1 MRVQDPDAE
10 RREAVAGE
18 LSERLTALDRHGLLG
33 EPVATIAARVTTT
46 GALADAVADA
56 EHVQECA
63 PERVDLKRELFAELD
78 RLAPDD
84 ASLASSSSFLP
95 ASAFAD
101 EVAGRARCL
110 VAHPGNPPHLLPA
123 VELVPAPFT
132 DPAVVDRLAA
142 LLESVGMS
150 PVRLKREVDGF
161 VFNRLQGAVL
171 REAYC
176 LVRDGV
182 IDVEDL
188 DRVVRDGLGRR
199 WAVVGPFETV
209 DLNTRGGIAAH
220 AERMGWTVAPKA
232 MIDAMGNVQSQQTSC
247 PSSVSQYAALAAL
260 EGSQACVEEMLG
272 ELPKRREF
280 VRQRIAS
287 LPNVTCPEMAG
298 AFYAF
303 INIQAHLGRNYG
315 GKRVDNSTQWCQTL
329 LEQESVA
336 TVMGSSFGAE
346 GYARIS
352 FATSMSILEAGFDA
366 IERFLKSAS

>member
-1 MRVQDPDAE
+1 MSARPVAIVGAGSIGVAWALTFARGGRTVRVQDPDAA
-10 RREAVAGE
+10 RRAAVAAE
-18 LSERLTALDRHGLLG
+18 LAERLTALDAHGLLA

-46 GALADAVADA
+46 AALADAVADA

-63 PERVDLKRELFAELD
+63 PERVDLKRALFAELD
-78 RLAPDD
+78 ALAPAD

-95 ASAFAD
+95 ASQFAD
-101 EVAGRARCL
+101 EVPGRARCL

-132 DPAVVDRLAA
+132 DAAVVDRLAA

-220 AERMGWTVAPKA
+220 AERMGPSYERMGAERGQHDPWTP
-232 MIDAMGNVQSQQTSC
+232 
-247 PSSVSQYAALAAL
+247 
-260 EGSQACVEEMLG
+260 
-272 ELPKRREF
+272 EL
-280 VRQRIAS
+280 
-287 LPNVTCPEMAG
+287 
-298 AFYAF
+298 
-303 INIQAHLGRNYG
+303 
-315 GKRVDNSTQWCQTL
+315 
-329 LEQESVA
+329 VA
-336 TVMGSSFGAE
+336 TVEGQRRDRLPLDRWDERIAWRDERLLRVAAALQDAE
-346 GYARIS
+346 GS
-352 FATSMSILEAGFDA
+352 DDA
-366 IERFLKSAS
+366 